1 MSWPE
6 ASAYQSALLL
16 PVRTLRDPELAACTV
31 PLKTPFGLPQPIAGA
46 YAHVYRLVHPDGRA
60 FAVRLFLKP
69 RPTARLRLAALQE
82 RMDAYRPAVPG
93 WLVPSVWDDEGIFVG
108 GAWRPLVKLP
118 WIEGVTLGE
127 SIEQGAGV
135 LALAGAVRALAI
147 SLEATGVVHG
157 DLQRGNI
164 LVEAQTGALKL
175 IDYDGVWVP
184 GVSGD
189 TGDEAGH
196 PAFQH
201 PRRQGIA
208 LGPGGDRF
216 SALLIYV
223 ALRIL
228 AVAPEVWYRLDNG
241 DNLLFRPE
249 DLRLPDTGRAFALL
263 RTTLRSRPDERQLLE
278 TLAEACRKPL
288 GLIPPL
294 SRFSAP

>member
-1 MSWPE
+1 VSWPE

-16 PVRTLRDPELAACTV
+16 PARTLRDPELAACTV
-31 PLKTPFGLPQPIAGA
+31 PSQTPFGLPQPIAGA

-82 RMDAYRPAVPG
+82 NIDARRPLVPG
-93 WLVPSVWDDEGIFVG
+93 WFVPSVWDDEGIFVS
-108 GAWRPLVKLP
+108 GAWRPLVRLP
-118 WIEGVTLGE
+118 WIDGMTLGE
-127 SIEQGAGV
+127 AIEQGADTR
-135 LALAGAVRALAI
+135 ALAERVRALAL

-157 DLQRGNI
+157 DLQRGNL
-164 LVEAQTGALKL
+164 LVEAETGTLKL
-175 IDYDGVWVP
+175 IDYDGIWTP

-201 PRRQGIA
+201 PRRQGTA

-216 SALLIYV
+216 AALLIYV
-223 ALRIL
+223 ALRAL

-249 DLRLPDTGRAFALL
+249 DLRLPDTSRAFTLL
-263 RTTLRSRPDERQLLE
+263 KAALRSHPDERQLLE
-278 TLAEACRKPL
+278 TLADACRKPL
-288 GLIPPL
+288 GLVPPL
-294 SRFSAP
+294 SRFV